1 MGNYIISPMKDGI
14 LFIDKEAGMTSRQ
27 VDNAIQHLFHTRK
40 VGHLGTLDPFATG
53 LLVVSIG
60 KGGKF
65 LPFLDDGNKC
75 YLASLKLGA
84 SSSTGDHDGEIK
96 DGVGVP
102 SLDANKVKEA
112 LDSFLGKSSQLP
124 PMTSAIKIDGK
135 ALYKYAHKG
144 EEIER
149 KPREIEVF
157 QIGLIRFEDNVIDF
171 VVQVSKG
178 TYIRTLGED
187 IAKKLGT
194 EGYLLSLRRL
204 SVGRLDLR
212 FAKPLS
218 EINEDDI
225 LDPTPFCYTLP
236 HVEVTEEEAVKVKN
250 GVKLDLEKD
259 YGEKAMLTRGGVAL
273 AVYERNNGTIYTSCR
288 GLF

>member
-1 MGNYIISPMKDGI
+1 
-14 LFIDKEAGMTSRQ
+14 
-27 VDNAIQHLFHTRK
+27 
-40 VGHLGTLDPFATG
+40 
-53 LLVVSIG
+53 
-60 KGGKF
+60 
-65 LPFLDDGNKC
+65 
-75 YLASLKLGA
+75 
-84 SSSTGDHDGEIK
+84 
-96 DGVGVP
+96 
-102 SLDANKVKEA
+102 
-112 LDSFLGKSSQLP
+112 
-124 PMTSAIKIDGK
+124 
-135 ALYKYAHKG
+135 
-144 EEIER
+144 IER

-236 HVEVTEEEAVKVKN
+236 HVEVTEEEAIKVKN